1 MYTPNPALGRWVN
14 KQRQRMRQGLLSHD
28 RVSALKR
35 LGIETNSVDAQW
47 ERQFCALAAFKAK
60 HGHCN
65 VPAKYP
71 ASPPLGRWLT
81 RQRYSRH
88 QGQLSGERIQR
99 LTELGVTWA
108 LKRGPAKEGVNR

>member
-1 MYTPNPALGRWVN
+1 
-14 KQRQRMRQGLLSHD
+14 MRSGND
-28 RVSALKR
+28 
-35 LGIETNSVDAQW
+35 G
-47 ERQFCALAAFKAK
+47 FCALAAFKAK

-88 QGQLSGERIQR
+88 QGQLSGRFIQR

-108 LKRGPAKEGVNR
+108 LKHSPGQRGRESLTKGKRRGTVQPPVASTRIALFCPPRAEPELRVVVGFGVLPR